1 MWQLMGEGRTLGEVC
16 EAMLEEYDV
25 SRDALEH
32 DILELAQKL
41 LAQKLVSLG

>member
-1 MWQLMGEGRTLGEVC
+1 
-16 EAMLEEYDV
+16 MLEEYDV

-32 DILELAQKL
+32 DILELAEKL